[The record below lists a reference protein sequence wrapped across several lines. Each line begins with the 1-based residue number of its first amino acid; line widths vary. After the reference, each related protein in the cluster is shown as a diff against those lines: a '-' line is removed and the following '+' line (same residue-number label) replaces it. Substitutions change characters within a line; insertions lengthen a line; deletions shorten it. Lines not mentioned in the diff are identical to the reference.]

1 MAETTLYNFASET
14 DNIPEMEPAT
24 WKLIIVDDD
33 KDIHTVT
40 KFALK
45 DLTFKGMSLSF
56 QSAYSAQEA
65 IEILSR
71 ESDFA
76 IVLLDIGM
84 ETNDAGLEVA
94 KFIRQQLNDD
104 ITRII
109 IRTGQPGDVPERE
122 IIDDYDINDYKS
134 KTDLTIEKLFISIRT
149 AIAQYAQINE
159 LAILN
164 QELEERVAQA
174 IAKQKEQQEKLFIQ
188 NRNIQMNELLSM
200 IAHQWRQPL
209 SRISAVSSQ
218 LKLSLALGEIDI
230 DAFNDQVH
238 RIEKYTNELSTIIDE
253 FRTMYEP
260 THRTC
265 LITLHDLLEKSAAII
280 SNSFKEQKISI
291 AIKGEEHLLSTM
303 VTGELYQVVLN
314 ILKNAQEAFLR
325 HNTAPANIDID
336 VIEVDDKLHIQIK
349 DNAGGISQD
358 DLDYIFDPYF
368 STKKEKHG
376 HGLGLYMSKSIVEQ
390 QYHGELLA
398 TNIEDGTCVTV
409 IIEKS

>member
-1 MAETTLYNFASET
+1 MADTASYTFASET
-14 DNIPEMEPAT
+14 NKTPDMKPAT

-45 DLTFKGMSLSF
+45 DLTFKGMGISF
-56 QSAYSAQEA
+56 ESAYSAQEA
-65 IEILSR
+65 INILKS

-94 KFIRQQLNDD
+94 KYIRQQLHDD

-122 IIDDYDINDYKS
+122 IIDNYDINDYKS
-134 KTDLTIEKLFISIRT
+134 KTELTIEKLFTSIRT
-149 AIAQYAQINE
+149 AIAQYAQITE

-164 QELEERVAQA
+164 EELEERVEQA

-218 LKLSLALGEIDI
+218 LKLSLSLGEIDI
-230 DAFNDQVH
+230 PTFSDQIH
-238 RIEKYTNELSTIIDE
+238 RIEQYTHELSSTIDE
-253 FRTMYEP
+253 FRNMYEP
-260 THRTC
+260 SHRTC
-265 LITLHDLLEKSAAII
+265 SIALRDLLEKSATII
-280 SNSFKEQKISI
+280 SNSFKEQNISI
-291 AIKGEEHLLSTM
+291 SINGQEHLLTTL

-314 ILKNAQEAFLR
+314 ILKNAQEAFLE
-325 HNTAPANIDID
+325 HGVPAAKIDINI
-336 VIEVDDKLHIQIK
+336 IEVEEKLHIKIT
-349 DNAGGISQD
+349 DNAGGIEND
-358 DLDYIFDPYF
+358 DLKYIFDPYF

-390 QYHGELLA
+390 QYQGELLA
-398 TNIEDGTCVTV
+398 ENVKDGTCITV
-409 IIEKS
+409 IIAKS